1 MATAIVDRPRRG
13 DHGGHP
19 RVEQSLHL
27 GTRRTAVEEDQ
38 LQSALLPQERGE
50 PFGIGRAW
58 LEGRLQE
65 QAVPVGVTPEM
76 EERDA
81 VAMLLKNGVDAL
93 ERGLFFDHDVGDHPP
108 LFQLVELVLERPSLD
123 FQ

>member
-1 MATAIVDRPRRG
+1 
-13 DHGGHP
+13 
-19 RVEQSLHL
+19 L
-27 GTRRTAVEEDQ
+27 GARRTAVEEDR
-38 LQSALLPQERGE
+38 LQSVLLPQERGE
-50 PFGIGRAW
+50 PFGIGRAR

-76 EERDA
+76 EERDE
-81 VAMLLKNGVDAL
+81 VTMLQKDEVDAL
-93 ERGLFFDHDVGDHPP
+93 ERGLLFDHDVGDHPP